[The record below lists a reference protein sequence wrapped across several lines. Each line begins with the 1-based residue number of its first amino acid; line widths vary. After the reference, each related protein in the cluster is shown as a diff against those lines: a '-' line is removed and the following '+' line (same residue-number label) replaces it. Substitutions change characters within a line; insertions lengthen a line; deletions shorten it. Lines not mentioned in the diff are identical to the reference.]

1 MLIASIIFVLS
12 FAAMIQ
18 FAVLSWRAGLLS
30 VASQPLA
37 FESDLLA
44 DLSRKALNTG
54 SFHAVRDYQKL
65 CPNFRQEGVA
75 GPGLRT
81 VGAYFRILQAATHF
95 GSVASSW
102 AQNEMATCTRYAA
115 VQLSQRL
122 ARTQVLA
129 TEMGSY

>member
-18 FAVLSWRAGLLS
+18 FAVLSWRSGLLS

-37 FESDLLA
+37 FESDLVA

-54 SFHAVRDYQKL
+54 SFQDVRNYQRL
-65 CPNFRQEGVA
+65 CPNLSEGIGS

-81 VGAYFRILQAATHF
+81 VGAYYRVLQVAACLGKT
-95 GSVASSW
+95 SNW
-102 AQNEMATCTRYAA
+102 ARNEMATCTRYAA

-129 TEMGSY
+129 TEFGA